1 MKQSG
6 CKPSKDDLQRYAQS
20 PHWKDGRF
28 NNLEKIDMSINP
40 MAGLTL
46 LYQQVF
52 PTKERHP
59 DKPLP
64 ITPIDVDAFLNDS
77 PTANMVWYGHS
88 VLLMRMAGQT
98 ILIDP
103 MLGEDASPTAP
114 FKTRRF
120 SENTLDLI
128 DHLPPVDAVVMTHD
142 HYDHLDLDSMK
153 KLISR
158 SPKFFV
164 SLGIGRHLKAWG
176 VPEQDIQ
183 EFDWWDTAELG
194 DITITS
200 TPTRHFSGRGLNDR
214 AKSLWGGWGFRTD
227 DENIY
232 FSGDSGYGNHFQ
244 EVGGRLGP
252 FDFGIMECGQYSED
266 WDTVHMFPEQSV
278 QAARDAGVKAAVPVH
293 WGGFSL
299 APHSWKDPIERFVT
313 AAEKADLP
321 IITPSL
327 GEVFSYDSPKV
338 TPWWEAFK

>member
-1 MKQSG
+1 MKQFGSN
-6 CKPSKDDLQRYAQS
+6 PSEDDLKRYAQS
-20 PHWKDGRF
+20 PQWKDGRF
-28 NNLEKIDMSINP
+28 CNLEKTDMSINP
-40 MAGLTL
+40 LTGLTL

-52 PTKERHP
+52 QARERRP

-64 ITPIDVDAFLNDS
+64 ILPIKVDEFMADG

-103 MLGEDASPTAP
+103 MLGEDASPIAP
-114 FKTRRF
+114 FKTSRF

-128 DHLPPVDAVVMTHD
+128 DHLPPLDAVVLTHD

-153 KLISR
+153 KVIAR
-158 SPKFFV
+158 SPRFFV

-176 VPEQDIQ
+176 VPDKDIH

-200 TPTRHFSGRGLNDR
+200 TPTRHFSGRGLRDR
-214 AKSLWGGWGFRTD
+214 AKSLWGGWAFRSD
-227 DENIY
+227 DEHIW
-232 FSGDSGYGNHFQ
+232 FSGDGGYGNHFQ

-252 FDFGIMECGQYSED
+252 FDFAIMECGQYSEH
-266 WDTVHMFPEQSV
+266 WEPVHLFPEQSI
-278 QAARDAGVKAAVPVH
+278 QAAKDAQAQSAMPVH

-299 APHSWKDPIERFVT
+299 APHPWKDPIERFVA

-321 IITPSL
+321 IITPTL
-327 GEVFSYDSPKV
+327 GEVFTYDSPKV
-338 TPWWEAFK
+338 NRWWEAFK